1 MHVGS
6 IAIANDLIGVVTK
19 IGQDNIVLKD
29 KHGVARSIQSKNCV
43 EIMNPYAESLL
54 VMKKLTE
61 KVRGT

>member
-19 IGQDNIVLKD
+19 IGQDSIVLKD
-29 KHGVARSIQSKNCV
+29 KHGVERSIQPKNCV

>member
-19 IGQDNIVLKD
+19 IGQDSIVLKD
-29 KHGVARSIQSKNCV
+29 KHGVERSIQSKNCV

>member
-19 IGQDNIVLKD
+19 IGPDNIVLKD
-29 KHGVARSIQSKNCV
+29 KHGVERSIQSKSCV

-54 VMKKLTE
+54 MMKKLTE